1 MAKKLFEINPDLD
14 RRALAEEFAAH
25 SRVQIRDVL
34 TEETAQEIRGIL
46 AKATPWGVAAQAGAA
61 DPPGPQ
67 AMRADEVATAAGR
80 TKIQQLAA
88 ASFQAAGAGDYAFL
102 YGRYSLV
109 EGYMGKWSE
118 GGPLDMLLE
127 YLNTPEFIALAGD
140 VTGVTGL
147 VKADGNA
154 TLFGPQHFLA
164 HHIDSH
170 VAEGWRVAYVLNMTI
185 DEWKPDWGG
194 YLNFFDADGDVVQGF
209 RPRFNSLNLF
219 TVPQPHSVG
228 FVPQFAPVGRYA
240 ISGWLRDR

>member
-14 RRALAEEFAAH
+14 RRGLAAEFAAH

-34 TEETAQEIRGIL
+34 TLETASEVRDVL
-46 AKATPWGVAAQAGAA
+46 ACATPWGIAAQAGAA
-61 DPPGPQ
+61 DSPGPQ
-67 AMRADEVATAAGR
+67 ALRADEVATATGKN
-80 TKIQQLAA
+80 KIQELAA
-88 ASFQAAGAGDYAFL
+88 GSFQAAGAGDYAFL

-109 EGYMGKWSE
+109 ENYLGKWNE
-118 GGPLDMLLE
+118 GGPHDLLLE
-127 YLNTPEFIALAGD
+127 YLNTPEFIALVAD
-140 VTGVTGL
+140 VTGQTGL

-194 YLNFFDADGDVVQGF
+194 YLNFFDEEGDVVQGF

-219 TVPQPHSVG
+219 TVPQAHGVS
-228 FVPQFAPVGRYA
+228 FVPPFAPIGRYA
-240 ISGWLRDR
+240 ISGWFRDR

>member
-1 MAKKLFEINPDLD
+1 MAKKLFEINPHLD
-14 RRALAEEFAAH
+14 RRALAEEFAAN

-34 TEETAQEIRGIL
+34 TEETAQEIRAVL
-46 AKATPWGVAAQAGAA
+46 ASATPWGIAAQAGIAN
-61 DPPGPQ
+61 PPGPQ
-67 AMRADEVATAAGR
+67 SLRANDVATTGGR
-80 TKIQQLAA
+80 ARIQELAT
-88 ASFQAAGAGDYAFL
+88 ASFRAVGTGDYGFL
-102 YGRYSLV
+102 YGHYPMV
-109 EGYMGKWSE
+109 EGYLGKWNE
-118 GGPLDMLLE
+118 DGPHDILLE
-127 YLNTPEFIALAGD
+127 YLNTPEFLSLAAE
-140 VTGVTGL
+140 VTGETGL

-154 TLFGPQHFLA
+154 TLFGPQNFLA
-164 HHIDSH
+164 FHIDSH

-194 YLNFFDADGDVVQGF
+194 YLNFFNEDGDIVQGF